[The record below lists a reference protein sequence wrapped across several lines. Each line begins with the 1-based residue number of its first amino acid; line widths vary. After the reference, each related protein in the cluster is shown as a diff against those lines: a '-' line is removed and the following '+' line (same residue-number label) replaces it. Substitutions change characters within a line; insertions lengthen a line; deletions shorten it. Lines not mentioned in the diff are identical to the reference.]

1 MDFSILGDV
10 YVHMEL
16 DFVFK
21 LGSKVLDYQSDFT
34 FGENLQVFNLKIWFW
49 PTPLIL
55 LWKEIGQH
63 SFDSEPR
70 KKDSHIL
77 IKGVNR

>member
-1 MDFSILGDV
+1 MCS
-10 YVHMEL
+10 VHMEL

-55 LWKEIGQH
+55 LWKEMANIIWLQTM
-63 SFDSEPR
+63 
-70 KKDSHIL
+70 KKKIL
-77 IKGVNR
+77 KF

>member
-1 MDFSILGDV
+1 
-10 YVHMEL
+10 MEL

-49 PTPLIL
+49 STPLIL
-55 LWKEIGQH
+55 LWKEMANIIWLQT
-63 SFDSEPR
+63 
-70 KKDSHIL
+70 KKQISNFNKRFQSVANN
-77 IKGVNR
+77 IKQWINDKT

>member
-1 MDFSILGDV
+1 MDFFILGDV

-55 LWKEIGQH
+55 LWKEMANIRLTLNQ
-63 SFDSEPR
+63 EQR
-70 KKDSHIL
+70 IL
-77 IKGVNR
+77 IF

>member
-1 MDFSILGDV
+1 MCS
-10 YVHMEL
+10 VHMEL

-49 PTPLIL
+49 PTALIL
-55 LWKEIGQH
+55 LWKEMANIIWLQT
-63 SFDSEPR
+63 
-70 KKDSHIL
+70 KKKNIF
-77 IKGVNR
+77 KF